1 MAVAEQEGAADED
14 NTGLLQQLNHARS
27 KLSVQFV
34 EEDPQ
39 ISADSSPNKQKEAD
53 VEKKV
58 EDQPKEKPEEEDKG
72 K

>member
-1 MAVAEQEGAADED
+1 MAVVDQEGASNED

-39 ISADSSPNKQKEAD
+39 ISADSSPNKRKEAD
-53 VEKKV
+53 PGKED
-58 EDQPKEKPEEEDKG
+58 EDQPKE
-72 K
+72 